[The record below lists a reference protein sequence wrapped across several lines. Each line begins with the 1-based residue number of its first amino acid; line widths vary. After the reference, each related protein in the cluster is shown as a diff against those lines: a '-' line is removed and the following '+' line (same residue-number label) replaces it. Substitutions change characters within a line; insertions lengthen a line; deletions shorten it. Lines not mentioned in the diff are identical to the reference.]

1 MAGDERAV
9 RLTAG
14 GCGKLWQLNN
24 LRVRNSCCCCLVIN
38 VVVIWD

>member
-24 LRVRNSCCCCLVIN
+24 LRVLKEFFLLLSCY
-38 VVVIWD
+38 